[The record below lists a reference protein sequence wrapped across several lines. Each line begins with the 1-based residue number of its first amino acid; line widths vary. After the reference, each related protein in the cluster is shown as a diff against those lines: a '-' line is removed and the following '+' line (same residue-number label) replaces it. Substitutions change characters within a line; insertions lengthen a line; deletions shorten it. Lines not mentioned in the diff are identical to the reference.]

1 MARHSSHFID
11 KLNFRYMLDVKTC
24 LGDAEE
30 MMELALMH
38 LEEEYSHIRAGKANP
53 HILDCVRV
61 NSYGSEVAL
70 NNVATITT
78 PDLRTIAIKPWDKSM
93 FSAIEKAIIDSPVGI
108 MPANNG
114 EVIIIAIPPLTGER
128 REQLV
133 KQCSREL
140 ETAKISIRNARRD
153 AIDALKKA
161 VKDSLPEDAS
171 KDGEDKLQKI
181 HDKFIKRAEDIF
193 AAKEKEIMTV

>member
-1 MARHSSHFID
+1 
-11 KLNFRYMLDVKTC
+11 MLDVKAC
-24 LGDAEE
+24 LNEVEE
-30 MMELALMH
+30 MMELAIMH
-38 LEEEYSHIRAGKANP
+38 LEDEYSHIRAGKANP
-53 HILDCVRV
+53 HLLDCVRV

-78 PDLRTIAIKPWDKSM
+78 PDQRTIAIKPWDKSM

-114 EVIIIAIPPLTGER
+114 EVIIVAIPPLTGER
-128 REQLV
+128 RQQLV

-153 AIDALKKA
+153 GIDTVKKA
-161 VKDSLPEDAS
+161 VKDGLPEDVS
-171 KDGEDKLQKI
+171 KDGEESLQKI
-181 HDKFIKRAEDIF
+181 HDKYIKRAEEIF